1 MAKVEPRT
9 LPGFM
14 ELLPNE
20 QILFDQIKQTIEDSY
35 KTFGFLPID
44 TPIIELSEV
53 LLAKAGGETE
63 KQIYRF
69 EKGDTDLSLRF
80 DLTVPLAKYVAKNYG
95 NLSFPFR
102 RYQIGKVYRGEKA
115 QKGRYREFYQCD
127 IDIIGDETLDIIND
141 AELPSIIYFTFKK
154 LGFDDFT
161 IKINN
166 RKILNGLYESIGQK
180 DNSVE
185 IMRIIDK
192 IDKIGVQAVEE
203 ELKKLGI
210 SEDVIDKIIS
220 FIKIDGSSD
229 EKIDKLEAL
238 KIENEVYRQ
247 GVRELKDVV
256 KYVRMFGIPENN
268 FTVDL
273 TIARGLDYYT
283 GTVYETFLN
292 DYRELGSVCS
302 GGRYENLAENY
313 TDKKLPGVG
322 VSIGL
327 TRLFYKLNELNIIK
341 ADKKSISD
349 ILIIPMTE
357 NLQVPIKL
365 ATELRKLK
373 VNTEIYLNNKKI
385 KAKMKYAN
393 KLEIPYVIVI
403 GDDEISSG
411 KIKVKNME
419 TGEEVQCDIDA
430 SKIKELI

>member
-1 MAKVEPRT
+1 MMQN
-9 LPGFM
+9 FH
-14 ELLPNE
+14 
-20 QILFDQIKQTIEDSY
+20 QLFISH
-35 KTFGFLPID
+35 L
-44 TPIIELSEV
+44 
-53 LLAKAGGETE
+53 
-63 KQIYRF
+63 
-69 EKGDTDLSLRF
+69 
-80 DLTVPLAKYVAKNYG
+80 
-95 NLSFPFR
+95 
-102 RYQIGKVYRGEKA
+102 
-115 QKGRYREFYQCD
+115 
-127 IDIIGDETLDIIND
+127 
-141 AELPSIIYFTFKK
+141 KK

-357 NLQVPIKL
+357 KL
-365 ATELRKLK
+365 TSSNKTCNR
-373 VNTEIYLNNKKI
+373 IKKI
-385 KAKMKYAN
+385 KSKYRN
-393 KLEIPYVIVI
+393 LFK
-403 GDDEISSG
+403 
-411 KIKVKNME
+411 
-419 TGEEVQCDIDA
+419 
-430 SKIKELI
+430 